1 MNDYI
6 EIIFEVPSASENDML
21 IAWLTDIGFEAFEE
35 EESLLK
41 AFITEQ
47 DFDETQLKQ
56 VARKINLPY
65 IKSPVKA
72 RNWNTLWEESFEP
85 VVIDNFC
92 VIRAAFHL
100 PVSGIQHEIIITPK
114 MSFGTGHHATTY
126 MMIEAMKEV
135 AFTGKTV
142 LDFGTGTGVLAI
154 LAEKMGSSV
163 VDAIDN
169 DEWSINNAK
178 ENIQTN
184 NCRNIHIRNAGALP
198 GSEHYHIILAN
209 INKHIILQHMPAM
222 RKAILPDGII
232 LLSGMLHTD
241 LNDVR
246 TALKVYGMHLS
257 GVQEKNTWICIQCK
271 PDTN

>member
-6 EIIFEVPSASENDML
+6 EIIFEGRSASENEML

-41 AFITEQ
+41 SFIPER
-47 DFDETQLKQ
+47 DFDETKLKQ
-56 VARKINLPY
+56 VAEKINMPY
-65 IKSPVKA
+65 GKSPVKD
-72 RNWNTLWEESFEP
+72 RNWNTIWEQSFEP
-85 VVIDNFC
+85 VVINNFC
-92 VIRAAFHL
+92 AIRAEFHL

-126 MMIEAMKEV
+126 MMIEAMKNI

-154 LAEKMGSSV
+154 LAEKMGSFLI
-163 VDAIDN
+163 DAIDN

-178 ENIQTN
+178 ENIQMN
-184 NCRNIHIRNAGALP
+184 HCRNIHIRNAGTLP
-198 GSEHYHIILAN
+198 ESGHYNIIMAN

-222 RKAILPDGII
+222 RNAIVPDGLI
-232 LLSGMLHTD
+232 LLSGMLYTD
-241 LNDVR
+241 LNDVKK
-246 TALKVYGMHLS
+246 ALKIHGFHLS
-257 GVQEKNTWICIQCK
+257 GVQERNTWICIQCK
-271 PDTN
+271 PEIN